1 MSVEE
6 ASGSVSGNSGAGS
19 SGEGERLRRSSR
31 SVTSTAAASGLAGRT
46 RGAYKPRGTLRMSRN
61 RCKIQICRS
70 VYRVVSSIKR
80 SLARK
85 TFSSAPKPRPS
96 ENSNPIA
103 PHTRFHASA
112 RARPG
117 FPCAPRNAPRR
128 KGGPAEM
135 AMARWPMAALLASVA
150 PIGRHQ
156 SDVRGMPPAWNR
168 SAAAKLMVGRWH

>member
-1 MSVEE
+1 MIRRPPRSTRKE
-6 ASGSVSGNSGAGS
+6 S
-19 SGEGERLRRSSR
+19 S
-31 SVTSTAAASGLAGRT
+31 AASDV
-46 RGAYKPRGTLRMSRN
+46 YKRQLLLRMRAYNRFNESRTLGV
-61 RCKIQICRS
+61 RYRS
-70 VYRVVSSIKR
+70 VYRLVSSIKR

-135 AMARWPMAALLASVA
+135 AMARWPMAALLSSVA
-150 PIGRHQ
+150 PIGRHP

-168 SAAAKLMVGRWH
+168 SELVGVNPTPH

>member
-1 MSVEE
+1 MPVLFL
-6 ASGSVSGNSGAGS
+6 
-19 SGEGERLRRSSR
+19 RLSDRC
-31 SVTSTAAASGLAGRT
+31 A
-46 RGAYKPRGTLRMSRN
+46 RMHAKKIQAHRN
-61 RCKIQICRS
+61 RSTIGVSVIRS
-70 VYRVVSSIKR
+70 AIRRTLGVKGRSIYWDVSSIKR

-150 PIGRHQ
+150 PIGRHP

-168 SAAAKLMVGRWH
+168 SAAADLMVGGWS

>member
-1 MSVEE
+1 MPRDRILHAKPNSYLICNLDK
-6 ASGSVSGNSGAGS
+6 SGKQKLFHWVCRYVDGDGTIRHFQPGQPINRTPPLRYS
-19 SGEGERLRRSSR
+19 SIYRL
-31 SVTSTAAASGLAGRT
+31 
-46 RGAYKPRGTLRMSRN
+46 
-61 RCKIQICRS
+61 
-70 VYRVVSSIKR
+70 VSSIKR

-135 AMARWPMAALLASVA
+135 AMARWPMAALLSSVT
-150 PIGRHQ
+150 PIGRHP
-156 SDVRGMPPAWNR
+156 SDVTPCKRRKNFCR
-168 SAAAKLMVGRWH
+168 RKKRWTRKP

>member
-1 MSVEE
+1 MPIALRVGWVLEVQLGGKSAAAVTRRVMP
-6 ASGSVSGNSGAGS
+6 AILATRRRVLQQSAGICPAPIAACTLGVKGS
-19 SGEGERLRRSSR
+19 SI
-31 SVTSTAAASGLAGRT
+31 
-46 RGAYKPRGTLRMSRN
+46 YWD
-61 RCKIQICRS
+61 
-70 VYRVVSSIKR
+70 VSSIKR

-168 SAAAKLMVGRWH
+168 SAAAELMVGRWH